1 MLDVAALQGCHHG
14 ATAPKSMVTAKPRQL
29 NENGCHCH
37 HPPRLS
43 PTSTGVVTVMV
54 TPSISVGTS
63 AESDL
68 DPPLKLQ
75 MRERKRKGIR
85 GGGTS
90 LRFQVRC
97 APWKLARWSAQPTP
111 LRSTLRLSLRSVS
124 VSPSPSSLRSSGPY
138 CVAALLAPTTAPVGA
153 ALGCAHAFR
162 ASGLAPSLLRCAPSC
177 RCQFPTG
184 LRPVIEHRLRR
195 VSSYRGSERLAQRP
209 ALRARGGRCE
219 DGCRD
224 LPSQGLAGGSCRSCS
239 RASSRPGVMRV
250 AANAQIASTHRIMV
264 AR

>member
-1 MLDVAALQGCHHG
+1 MTKAVTRLDVATLQGCHHG
-14 ATAPKSMVTAKPRQL
+14 VTTPKSMVTAKPRQL

-54 TPSISVGTS
+54 SPSISVGTS
-63 AESDL
+63 ADADL

-75 MRERKRKGIR
+75 MRERKGKGIR
-85 GGGTS
+85 GGDAG

-97 APWKLARWSAQPTP
+97 APWKLARRSAQPTP

-153 ALGCAHAFR
+153 ALGCAPALR
-162 ASGLAPSLLRCAPSC
+162 ASGLTPPLIRCAPSS
-177 RCQFPTG
+177 RCQIATG
-184 LRPVIEHRLRR
+184 LRPAIEHRLRR
-195 VSSYRGSERLAQRP
+195 VSS
-209 ALRARGGRCE
+209 
-219 DGCRD
+219 
-224 LPSQGLAGGSCRSCS
+224 
-239 RASSRPGVMRV
+239 
-250 AANAQIASTHRIMV
+250 
-264 AR
+264 